1 MRKMKVGLIG
11 VGDISNKYVDNLKQY
26 PDIVEIKG
34 CAARNYEK
42 TCGRAKTLGID
53 FVYPSVD
60 ALLAD
65 PEIDIVLNLTTPDA
79 HAKYNLAALAAGKHV
94 YTEKPL
100 AATFAEGKQIMDLAR
115 EKGLTVCCAP
125 DTFLGGRVQTM
136 REQIDAGL
144 IGKITGGEAAMLC
157 HGWECYHPNVAFYY
171 RPGGG
176 PTLDMGPYYLTAL
189 VSLLGPVEAVTAM
202 SSRSSDARYLPTTG
216 KTVPV
221 EIDTHVSGVLRF
233 ASGAVVSATFS
244 FDVWDSVRPR
254 LELYGTEGTLL
265 MAEPDPNSGPNIFGG
280 EIWLR
285 RKEDFRWGQMPR
297 PAGVESLPFEK
308 IPNTRPFSET
318 GHDRNSRGIG
328 LVDQALAIQEGRM
341 ARADAQMGLHV
352 LEVLESLVEAAK
364 QEKWL
369 HMTTTCVRPAILPKD
384 FPQK

>member
-1 MRKMKVGLIG
+1 
-11 VGDISNKYVDNLKQY
+11 
-26 PDIVEIKG
+26 
-34 CAARNYEK
+34 
-42 TCGRAKTLGID
+42 
-53 FVYPSVD
+53 
-60 ALLAD
+60 
-65 PEIDIVLNLTTPDA
+65 
-79 HAKYNLAALAAGKHV
+79 
-94 YTEKPL
+94 
-100 AATFAEGKQIMDLAR
+100 
-115 EKGLTVCCAP
+115 
-125 DTFLGGRVQTM
+125 
-136 REQIDAGL
+136 
-144 IGKITGGEAAMLC
+144 
-157 HGWECYHPNVAFYY
+157 
-171 RPGGG
+171 
-176 PTLDMGPYYLTAL
+176 MGPYYLTAL

-216 KTVPV
+216 QTVPV